1 MSSMLEQLWPVF
13 LEETSEQLQT
23 LESALDRHDRTG
35 ATPDIDA
42 LFREFHTLKSS
53 FSMVDLQLLVA
64 VAHAGEDVL
73 HGLRQTET
81 PVDKAI
87 KSLLLET
94 VDWLKEQLEQATPGN
109 YPSAS
114 NDSLLARLA
123 PYRPIE
129 DEVHSDTSD
138 NADVQAALDK
148 PIAGTPQSEEALPK
162 PAPKAA
168 SLLDEE
174 RESLSISTLRISS
187 SKLDD
192 LVTHVSSIAQQEAV
206 LSQRINDNM
215 LRATLTAAKHALA
228 RRDRQALVHTFNT
241 FQLFR
246 QQLLEAESALQSDV
260 SHIQQAVLDL
270 RVIPL
275 STVFNRLPRIVR
287 KRAGDLG
294 KPVQLVIDGGDIS
307 IDKGMIDEVTEPLV
321 HILQNAIDHG
331 IETADERKALEKPAT
346 ATITIH
352 AIEHSGVLQIDIRDD
367 GRGMDFRQIRER
379 VIQKGIARAD
389 DHNPSPEYWL
399 AFLFTREYHQHTYDT
414 EEENLSGLDRVRT
427 RLTAIGGSMSLNSE
441 HGLGTHITMRVPVTV
456 AIQSVMLIQTGAQT
470 LAIPIRN
477 ILEIVSTSHTQLQV
491 EKGQS
496 LFFLRGNPLPVFHIN
511 QLVPFDKPYHTD
523 QPTQEKQYSSAQWT
537 VDGQQRV
544 ELLILQHDIHSIALA
559 VDAVLERQELFVRAV
574 HPDIRHIPGVGAASL
589 LGNGKVVIILDTENL
604 FALARQKPHLLP
616 APIDGKVSTGC
627 GQKSPVDNGTG
638 T

>member
-13 LEETSEQLQT
+13 LAETSEQLQT

-35 ATPDIDA
+35 TTPDIDA

-129 DEVHSDTSD
+129 DADAQATTD
-138 NADVQAALDK
+138 NTLT
-148 PIAGTPQSEEALPK
+148 GTTQSEEALPQPT

-174 RESLSISTLRISS
+174 RESLAISTLRISS

-192 LVTHVSSIAQQEAV
+192 LVTHVSSIAQQEAA
-206 LSQRINDNM
+206 LSQCINDTK
-215 LRATLTAAKHALA
+215 LRAMLSAAKHALA
-228 RRDRQALVHTFNT
+228 RRDRQALIHTFNT

-246 QQLLEAESALQSDV
+246 QQLLEAESALHSDAT
-260 SHIQQAVLDL
+260 HIQQTVLDL

-287 KRAGDLG
+287 KRAGDLD
-294 KPVQLVIDGGDIS
+294 KPVQLMIDGGDIS

-331 IETADERKALEKPAT
+331 IETADERKALEKPPT

-352 AIEHSGVLQIDIRDD
+352 AIERSGVLQIDIRDD
-367 GRGMDFRQIRER
+367 GRGIDFRQIRER
-379 VIQKGIARAD
+379 VVQKGIARAD
-389 DHNPSPEYWL
+389 DNNPLPEYWL
-399 AFLFTREYHQHTYDT
+399 AFLFTREYHQHAYDI

-427 RLTAIGGSMSLNSE
+427 RLTAIGGSMSLKSE

-456 AIQSVMLIQTGAQT
+456 AIQSVMLVQADAQT

-477 ILEIVSTSHTQLQV
+477 ILEIVSTTHAQLQV
-491 EKGQS
+491 ENGQS
-496 LFFLRGNPLPVFHIN
+496 LFLLRGNPLPVFHVN
-511 QLVPFDKPYHTD
+511 QLVPFDKTYNTD
-523 QPTQEKQYSSAQWT
+523 QQTHETQHSAVQWT
-537 VDGQQRV
+537 VDGQQRL
-544 ELLILQHDIHSIALA
+544 ELLILQHDIDSIALA
-559 VDAVLERQELFVRAV
+559 VDAVLERQDLFVRAI
-574 HPDIRHIPGVGAASL
+574 HPDIRHIPGVGAVSL

-604 FALARQKPHLLP
+604 FALARQKPQHLP
-616 APIDGKVSTGC
+616 APVGSKASTENRQTSSIDC
-627 GQKSPVDNGTG
+627 GTG